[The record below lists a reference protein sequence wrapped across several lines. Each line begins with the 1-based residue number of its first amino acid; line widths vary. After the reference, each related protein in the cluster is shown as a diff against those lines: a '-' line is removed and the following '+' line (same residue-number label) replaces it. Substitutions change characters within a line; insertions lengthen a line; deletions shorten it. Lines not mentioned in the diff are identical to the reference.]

1 MYIPDTSLLQLSS
14 KVINVI
20 AQVVRAWGQG
30 CTKGNDSRLKN
41 TDTKQPV
48 PTNFKTAVL
57 EVVCVVECPQC
68 SLHGADHVAD
78 GLDLILVARL
88 ERSTCHRIHFRDL
101 GYCNIVCTII
111 TAR

>member
-1 MYIPDTSLLQLSS
+1 MLLHKGLEHGDKAVPRAMIADYIILYT
-14 KVINVI
+14 V
-20 AQVVRAWGQG
+20 
-30 CTKGNDSRLKN
+30 LKN

-57 EVVCVVECPQC
+57 EVVGVVECPQC

-78 GLDLILVARL
+78 CLDLILVARL
-88 ERSTCHRIHFRDL
+88 ERSTRHRIHFRDL
-101 GYCNIVCTII
+101 GYCNIVCMII